1 MKKGCHKKTKKVRRR
16 IGGTKTKSMKRP
28 LRPSANTFISTQKL
42 MKQTEQKNKLL
53 NEQIQLLK
61 EAEKR
66 RQYTILYQEK
76 QKQQEALREQ
86 KALREQEALKE
97 SKSQNSNQKNYT
109 YYYRT
114 IKRLI
119 QEVKDDEIEDDKYTN
134 TLSLMENGILKSSNL
149 SKSEKNTLT
158 KLINNNKL
166 NH

>member
-1 MKKGCHKKTKKVRRR
+1 MKKGWHKKTKKVRRR

-28 LRPSANTFISTQKL
+28 LKPSANTFISTQKL
-42 MKQTEQKNKLL
+42 MKQTEQKNKLFD
-53 NEQIQLLK
+53 ERIQLLK

-66 RQYTILYQEK
+66 RQDIILYQEK
-76 QKQQEALREQ
+76 QKQQEAIR
-86 KALREQEALKE
+86 AQEALKE

-109 YYYRT
+109 YYNRT

-119 QEVKDDEIEDDKYTN
+119 QEYKSGELDDNKYIN
-134 TLSLMENGILKSSNL
+134 DLSLMKSGILKSSNL
-149 SKSEKNTLT
+149 SNSEKNTLT

>member
-53 NEQIQLLK
+53 NEKIQLLK
-61 EAEKR
+61 DAEKR
-66 RQYTILYQEK
+66 RQDIILYQEK
-76 QKQQEALREQ
+76 QKQQEALKEQ
-86 KALREQEALKE
+86 EALREQEE